1 MCSTDLAPYR
11 SWEFRVS
18 GDGAHLARVC
28 VLGAIST
35 ELASRARGGRRWGTR
50 AQGLGFGVLGWKYPA
65 HVLHC
70 SLFPPAARA
79 MAAGVA
85 RPHEGQ
91 SSQEL
96 SVSLEHLDRQGRS
109 KLERA
114 SVASICS
121 NARAESKSFVVSIA
135 RGCRAKVPAN

>member
-1 MCSTDLAPYR
+1 M
-11 SWEFRVS
+11 V
-18 GDGAHLARVC
+18 GKH
-28 VLGAIST
+28 
-35 ELASRARGGRRWGTR
+35 
-50 AQGLGFGVLGWKYPA
+50 PA

-70 SLFPPAARA
+70 SLVPPAAVERA

-121 NARAESKSFVVSIA
+121 DARAESESFVVSIA